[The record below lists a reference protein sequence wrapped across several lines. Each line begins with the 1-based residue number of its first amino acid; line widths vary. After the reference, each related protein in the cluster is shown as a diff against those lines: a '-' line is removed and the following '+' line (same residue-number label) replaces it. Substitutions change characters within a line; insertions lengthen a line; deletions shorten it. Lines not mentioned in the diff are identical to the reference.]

1 MLWVKERV
9 TEREIERTNRMSN
22 KYQMKHENHAE
33 CVFVS
38 ANRRGVRRGK
48 MWAARKRQEKT
59 NSNRRKCKGLENI
72 IAGR

>member
-1 MLWVKERV
+1 
-9 TEREIERTNRMSN
+9 
-22 KYQMKHENHAE
+22 MKRENHAE